1 MAKMTEQ
8 MAQIFRSTKTFMLA
22 TASKTGVPN
31 TAPMGMV
38 ILQDDLETIWIVDN
52 YMNKTLCNLLDNP
65 VAAISIVEPGA
76 PPISFQFKCDV
87 EIDNASA
94 DYKKAV
100 EFAHSKSDKYPA
112 KNLLKLRIKEIY
124 SETPGPGAGAK
135 VE

>member
-87 EIDNASA
+87 EIDNTSA